1 MRIKTMIYFI
11 MELKDIAERFELDFI
26 LLFGSRAEGME
37 TEESDF
43 DIAVYGRHILSEEEK
58 INLSYELSH
67 IFKSEDIDIVDIKT
81 APPLLKK
88 KIFDCYRVLYL
99 KSPYLLYQ
107 LELANL
113 HENEEAKILY
123 EMRDERLRSF
133 VND

>member
-1 MRIKTMIYFI
+1 

-37 TEESDF
+37 SEVSDF

-67 IFKSEDIDIVDIKT
+67 IFNSEDIDIVDIKK
-81 APPLLKK
+81 APPLLRKMIFNCY
-88 KIFDCYRVLYL
+88 KILYL
-99 KSPYLLYQ
+99 QSPHLLYQ
-107 LELANL
+107 LELVSL
-113 HENEEAKILY
+113 YENEEAKILY
-123 EMRDERLRSF
+123 EMRDERLRAF